1 VRAFVSTTQLPLT
14 VPRSPYA
21 NGTARQAL
29 MTGLWT
35 SLISDSLTEYAY
47 DAELAGL
54 HYNVSSDKRALFVVC
69 GGYNDKLHVLAR
81 RVLERIRHV
90 DITPEQLAVVKEQYK
105 PSRATS
111 RSTFL
116 PTASGRTWRHSRSS
130 TVRVCAVDTT
140 CSMLMST
147 GRRDAGRHP
156 AARPAIPFGDIL

>member
-1 VRAFVSTTQLPLT
+1 
-14 VPRSPYA
+14 
-21 NGTARQAL
+21 

-105 PSRATS
+105 QSCRNFMIGTPHTI
-111 RSTFL
+111 
-116 PTASGRTWRHSRSS
+116 ASYFQKYLLADRQWTYMETLEELDSACLRCGHNVLNADVHRQ
-130 TVRVCAVDTT
+130 A
-140 CSMLMST
+140 
-147 GRRDAGRHP
+147 
-156 AARPAIPFGDIL
+156 